1 MKTSKSLA
9 TKFVAGEPYSS
20 SRFCGKIIQKHSY
33 NWAKIQKEHLQLY
46 YAIAARLLMII
57 IANENKRSF
66 SFCDILRNQ
75 PRDYRQKSQDSGIL
89 LWKLFWPTVR
99 KEMFLRSRMFSW
111 DHKNNFFD
119 QEQVR
124 KWYFVDFELWNFF
137 LKIFIE
143 QNYKIILKSNFI
155 SCWLKVCDFTYWM
168 KDRSLESWKVLH

>member
-1 MKTSKSLA
+1 MWKIIQGLQVQNSLFDLMNLSQMGKMNIPQLFKPLLTPKVKNSKLLA

-75 PRDYRQKSQDSGIL
+75 PRDYRQKSQEWYFVVKIVL
-89 LWKLFWPTVR
+89 TYCEKRNVLKIQNV
-99 KEMFLRSRMFSW
+99 FLRSQ
-111 DHKNNFFD
+111 KQFF
-119 QEQVR
+119 
-124 KWYFVDFELWNFF
+124 
-137 LKIFIE
+137 
-143 QNYKIILKSNFI
+143 
-155 SCWLKVCDFTYWM
+155 
-168 KDRSLESWKVLH
+168 RSGTS

>member
-75 PRDYRQKSQDSGIL
+75 PRYYRQKSQELWYFVLKIVLTYL
-89 LWKLFWPTVR
+89 LWEKKNLVIQNV
-99 KEMFLRSRMFSW
+99 FLRSQKQFIPTVTRFWTMELSPCWSVLDFWKINLEKLSSTNWIFSL
-111 DHKNNFFD
+111 F
-119 QEQVR
+119 R
-124 KWYFVDFELWNFF
+124 TGF
-137 LKIFIE
+137 L
-143 QNYKIILKSNFI
+143 LP
-155 SCWLKVCDFTYWM
+155 V
-168 KDRSLESWKVLH
+168 